1 MDRTAAPGSPNALRQ
16 ANAKL
21 LLGALSGRTLS
32 QAELARATG
41 LSPATVSNL
50 VRELSR
56 AGRLSVTDGVIGG
69 RRVRQVGLAAHNAV
83 AVGVE
88 IQEGRLGAVLAGE
101 DGAVLAE
108 TSAAW
113 PAQADLERSAD
124 VLAAVIDRL
133 LHESA
138 ARADDGRALPL
149 TGVGIAVP
157 GFVDLDADAV
167 LGNPEGVPRW
177 TGPVT
182 AELGKHL
189 GRPVHVEND
198 ANLAAVA
205 ELLWGAGQ
213 RRRHFTY
220 VKLADGVGGGVIA
233 DGRLF
238 RGAFGGAG
246 EVGHISVDERG
257 PMCQCG
263 NRGCLELFASVPA
276 VLDLLQHR
284 DAEGNPLTVEGVT
297 DLARQ
302 GDPRCRR
309 ALADAGR
316 AVGLAVGNLV
326 QVLSPELIVIGGV
339 MADPDGPL
347 LEQARHTMIHTNL
360 PPQYVSR
367 LAPPVVAG
375 ALGRRASVL
384 GAAALGIRGPV
395 ILRGAQLVP

>member
-1 MDRTAAPGSPNALRQ
+1 VDRTAAPGSPNALRQ

-21 LLGALSGRTLS
+21 LLGALTGRTLS
-32 QAELARATG
+32 QAELSRATG

-50 VRELSR
+50 VRELSQ
-56 AGRLSVTDGVIGG
+56 AGRLSVTDAVISG

-88 IQEGRLGAVLAGE
+88 IQEGRLSAILAGE
-101 DGAVLAE
+101 DGTILAE
-108 TSAAW
+108 TSTAW
-113 PAQADLERSAD
+113 PAHADLEQSAD
-124 VLAAVIDRL
+124 VLAPVIECL
-133 LHESA
+133 LRESA
-138 ARADDGRALPL
+138 SLPQGGPAQPP

-177 TGPVT
+177 DGPVT

-238 RGAFGGAG
+238 RGAYGGAG

-263 NRGCLELFASVPA
+263 NRGCLELYAGVPA

-297 DLARQ
+297 DLARH

-316 AVGLAVGNLV
+316 AVGLAVGNLI

-339 MADPDGPL
+339 LADPDGPL
-347 LEQARHTMIHTNL
+347 LEQVRHTMVHTNL
-360 PPQYVSR
+360 PQQYVSR

-375 ALGRRASVL
+375 ALGQRASML
-384 GAAALGIRGPV
+384 GAAALGIRGPA

>member
-21 LLGALSGRTLS
+21 LLGALTGRTLS
-32 QAELARATG
+32 QAELSRATG
-41 LSPATVSNL
+41 LSAATVSNL
-50 VRELSR
+50 VHELSR
-56 AGRLSVTDGVIGG
+56 AGRLSVTDAVISG
-69 RRVRQVGLAAHNAV
+69 RRVRQVGLAARNAV

-101 DGAVLAE
+101 DGVVRAE
-108 TSAAW
+108 TSAVW
-113 PAQADLERSAD
+113 PAHADLEKSAD
-124 VLAAVIDRL
+124 VLGPVIDRL

-138 ARADDGRALPL
+138 SGTGGGRVESL

-177 TGPVT
+177 DGPVT
-182 AELGKHL
+182 AELGRHL

-213 RRRHFTY
+213 RHRHFTY

-238 RGAFGGAG
+238 RGAYGGAG

-263 NRGCLELFASVPA
+263 NRGCLELYAGVPA

-284 DAEGNPLTVEGVT
+284 DAEGNPLTVEGVA

-316 AVGLAVGNLV
+316 AVGLAAGALV

-339 MADPDGPL
+339 LADPDGPL

-360 PPQYVSR
+360 PQQYVSR

-375 ALGRRASVL
+375 ALGQRASML
-384 GAAALGIRGPV
+384 GAAALGIRGPG